1 MFVSCRCTRQKI
13 TEFHDDFC
21 TVLFQL
27 TETETEIAKKLKNNH
42 QLTETETE
50 TEITNKTETEK
61 YISGN

>member
-50 TEITNKTETEK
+50 ITSKTETETEK
-61 YISGN
+61 SISVN